1 MGLSEMKAR
10 FRGYRRREEEIEE
23 ARLVEHNRNVSELFT
38 SMVFD
43 HCSKDSCAS
52 EYENIRKAG
61 ERCCKC
67 NCKSSEVALC
77 LNDDP

>member
-38 SMVFD
+38 SMFLTTARKIAVRQNM
-43 HCSKDSCAS
+43 KI
-52 EYENIRKAG
+52 YEKRVSDAVNAIVSRAK
-61 ERCCKC
+61 
-67 NCKSSEVALC
+67 
-77 LNDDP
+77 